1 VTGPDP
7 RAMSWAAG
15 ITGAAGLEVVRGLR
29 DGGSPWLLRADGREL
44 VFRVGQE
51 GDLGAFATEVAALR
65 LAAGA
70 GVPVPALLAHDDG
83 TAAGVP
89 VVLTERLPG
98 SSQIPPEPDPSHLRA
113 LGAAAARLHAVRLE
127 PSAQLPRRGRPIE
140 TVDFEQMRRV
150 HGASSL
156 LEEAEVL
163 ITQARPAGGR
173 SVLVHGDLW
182 HGNTMWSDGTLT
194 GLIDWDCAGA
204 GDPGVDLGSL
214 RCDAASCYGPQAAAH
229 VQQGWEHV
237 AGRAAEQ
244 VAYWDAV
251 AALATPPDMGWF
263 LAAIAGQGRTDLDRT
278 TLLQRRDAFLRQAL
292 DVLRAGG

>member
-7 RAMSWAAG
+7 QAMSWAAG

-44 VFRVGQE
+44 VFRTGQE

-98 SSQIPPEPDPSHLRA
+98 SSQIPPEPDPNHLRA
-113 LGAAAARLHAVRLE
+113 LGGAAARLHAVRIE
-127 PSAQLPRRGRPIE
+127 PSAELPRRGRPIE
-140 TVDFEQMRRV
+140 TVDFEKMRRV
-150 HGASSL
+150 QGVSSL

-163 ITQARPAGGR
+163 ITQARPAGGQ

-182 HGNTMWSDGTLT
+182 HGNTMWSDGALT

-204 GDPGVDLGSL
+204 GAPGVDLGSL
-214 RCDAASCYGPQAAAH
+214 RCDAASCYGPQAAEY
-229 VQQGWEHV
+229 VLQGWEEV
-237 AGRAAEQ
+237 AGRAAEE

-278 TLLQRRDAFLRQAL
+278 TLLQRRDAFLSQAL